1 MWLKIPTGEIV
12 PIYFSQSN
20 VSFIPAQDGNL
31 NLMQIMYK
39 PTLDAGSYE
48 LIIKDKDRL
57 GNSSSSNRN
66 FDYRIGFVVS
76 DVMKISSFF
85 NYPNPFSKSTQF
97 IFYLT
102 GSKIPD
108 EINIK
113 IVNIKG
119 QIVKEITKE
128 ELGPLRIGLNK
139 TNYQW
144 NGNDQF
150 GNHLASGV
158 YLYQVEVKNQ
168 NKKVDLMPNNELIK
182 LIENDPEISTVLLQQ
197 SGKMIIRR

>member
-1 MWLKIPTGEIV
+1 
-12 PIYFSQSN
+12 
-20 VSFIPAQDGNL
+20 
-31 NLMQIMYK
+31 
-39 PTLDAGSYE
+39 
-48 LIIKDKDRL
+48 
-57 GNSSSSNRN
+57 
-66 FDYRIGFVVS
+66 
-76 DVMKISSFF
+76 MKVSSFF

-102 GSKIPD
+102 GTKIPD

-119 QIVKEITKE
+119 QVVKEISKE
-128 ELGPLRIGLNK
+128 ELGPLKIGLNK

-150 GNHLASGV
+150 GNYLASGV
-158 YLYQVEVKNQ
+158 YIYKVDVKDQ
-168 NKKVDLMPNNELIK
+168 NKEVDLMSNQELLK

-197 SGKMIIRR
+197 SGKMIIVR